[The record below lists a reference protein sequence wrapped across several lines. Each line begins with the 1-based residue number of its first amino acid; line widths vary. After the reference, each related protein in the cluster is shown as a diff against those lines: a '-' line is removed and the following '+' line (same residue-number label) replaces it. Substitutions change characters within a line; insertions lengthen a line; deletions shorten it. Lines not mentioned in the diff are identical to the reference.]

1 MSSVLVMLGFVL
13 AFMLALYFTPIAR
26 QAALRFGIVDRP
38 DGKLKQQV
46 EPVPYLGGL
55 AVFLAYLVALGLV
68 FSFNSLLLGL
78 LLAGT
83 LTLLVGLVDDFG
95 VLTPAAKIAGQAVAV
110 FVLLRSG
117 AVIELAEVPQGLRWP
132 LAALWLFAVC
142 NAFNLLDVMD
152 GLAAGVGAVAALAL
166 GIAALST
173 GEYPEAAAS
182 LALAGALCGFLV
194 FNISPARIYLGDAG
208 SLAIGLTLGALALAI
223 RWSEKS
229 PAGFLAPLAILGVPL
244 ADTVYVSLL
253 RARAGKPFWHG
264 SPDHFPLRLRALTG
278 GNVGKAVTAVIAL
291 AAVGAGVGLGT
302 ALIWSWQV
310 GVWMLGGYAFAL
322 LVLLV
327 ALARVRMEVPQ

>member
-1 MSSVLVMLGFVL
+1 MSPLLVVLGFVL
-13 AFMLALYFTPIAR
+13 AFLLALYFTPLAR
-26 QAALRFGIVDRP
+26 QAALRFGIVDKP
-38 DGKLKQQV
+38 DGMLKRQA

-68 FSFNSLLLGL
+68 FSFNGLLLGL

-95 VLTPAAKIAGQAVAV
+95 VLTPAAKLAGQAVAV

-117 AVIELAEVPQGLRWP
+117 AVIELTEVPQGLRWP

-152 GLAAGVGAVAALAL
+152 GLAAGVGAVAAAAF
-166 GIAALST
+166 GVVALST
-173 GEYPEAAAS
+173 GELPEAAAA

-194 FNISPARIYLGDAG
+194 FNVHPARIYLGDAG
-208 SLAIGLTLGALALAI
+208 SLAVGLTLGALAIAI
-223 RWSEKS
+223 RWSDRS

-264 SPDHFPLRLRALTG
+264 SPDHFPLRLRSWMNGSVGGAVASVVGLAATG
-278 GNVGKAVTAVIAL
+278 AVIGVGTAVL
-291 AAVGAGVGLGT
+291 WPWQAGVWTLGAYAC
-302 ALIWSWQV
+302 ALV
-310 GVWMLGGYAFAL
+310 A
-322 LVLLV
+322 LLV
-327 ALARVRMEVPQ
+327 ALARVRTGAPE

>member
-1 MSSVLVMLGFVL
+1 MSAGFVALGFVL
-13 AFMLALYFTPIAR
+13 SFVLALYFTPIAR

-38 DGKLKQQV
+38 DGKLKRQS

-68 FSFNSLLLGL
+68 FAFNSLLLGL

-95 VLTPAAKIAGQAVAV
+95 VLTPAAKFAGQAVAV

-117 AVIELAEVPQGLRWP
+117 AVIELAEVPQALRWP

-142 NAFNLLDVMD
+142 NAFNLLDIMD
-152 GLAAGVGAVAALAL
+152 GLAAGVGAVAGFAF

-182 LALAGALCGFLV
+182 LALSGALCGFLV
-194 FNISPARIYLGDAG
+194 FNVHPARIYLGDAG
-208 SLAIGLTLGALALAI
+208 SLAVGLTLGALAIAI
-223 RWSEKS
+223 RWSDRS

-244 ADTVYVSLL
+244 ADTAYVTIL
-253 RARAGKPFWHG
+253 RARAGRPFWHG
-264 SPDHFPLRLRALTG
+264 SPDHFPLRLRAAMG
-278 GNVGKAVTAVIAL
+278 GRVGRTVSTVIVL
-291 AAVGAGVGLGT
+291 SGLGGVAGVGT
-302 ALIWSWQV
+302 AVLWPWQV
-310 GVWMLGGYAFAL
+310 GLWVLGGYAL
-322 LVLLV
+322 GLTVVLAV
-327 ALARVRMEVPQ
+327 LARVRMEGSQ

>member
-1 MSSVLVMLGFVL
+1 MSPALAVLGFAL
-13 AFMLALYFTPIAR
+13 ACVLALYFTPLAR

-38 DGKLKQQV
+38 DGRLKNQA

-132 LAALWLFAVC
+132 LAAIWLFAVC

-152 GLAAGVGAVAALAL
+152 GLAAGVGAVAALAF
-166 GIAALST
+166 GIVALST
-173 GEYPEAAAS
+173 GEYPEAAAA

-194 FNISPARIYLGDAG
+194 FNVHPARIYLGDAG
-208 SLAIGLTLGALALAI
+208 SLAVGLTLGALAIAI
-223 RWSEKS
+223 RWSDRS
-229 PAGFLAPLAILGVPL
+229 PAGFLAPLAILGIPL

-264 SPDHFPLRLRALTG
+264 SPDHFPLRLRAVMG
-278 GNVGKAVTAVIAL
+278 GDVGKTVAAVVAMAGIGAV
-291 AAVGAGVGLGT
+291 VGAGT
-302 ALIWSWQV
+302 AVLWSWQI
-310 GVWMLGGYAFAL
+310 GVWMLGGFAL
-322 LVLLV
+322 GLVVLLT
-327 ALARVRMEVPQ
+327 ALARVRMEVPE